1 METIQTD
8 QDVDQLVWSIIAD
21 SRNPHDFVAYC
32 RHAVDRDAGHDLAM
46 RQAQRYWFA
55 DPAPALFPK
64 AVAALEALAGQGNAT
79 AMFHLAR
86 WYRMGYGVPVNS
98 QLGLDW
104 YRRGMEAGELRC
116 LVNMARNT
124 ALTDPQ
130 AAALMFQ
137 HAVEQGYANAHC
149 FWADIDLK
157 NKEEHLRLAADH
169 GSAFALFTY
178 ANYLLEVGPADAR
191 DGHLQWM
198 RRAAEAGDGSAC
210 LRMAYEYA
218 YPSAGGTVDREAAEL
233 WLRKGVR
240 LGDMGCV
247 GLLGRHLMG
256 TYDDPQDEGLMYLQR
271 ACTLGD
277 AIAQTT
283 LGFQML
289 WWGQTQRDQSIGLQW
304 LRTAAEQGHKLAMFR
319 LGEAYEKARGTDAN
333 ALEAAKWYALGAE
346 LGHADCQAALGAL
359 HLGHHITPEDPV
371 RAHEL
376 FQMSSLQGNL
386 WGVYLLGSSYALGYG
401 VKKNEKA
408 AVECFQRG
416 ADDDDARCSFRLGH
430 AYLFGIG
437 VDKNVGS
444 AIKWLRASARE
455 GFSEASLYLGLILLY
470 DDDLETNY
478 TEAAR
483 WLRKAADAN
492 DARALRELG
501 LLYAKGLGVAED
513 AAEAQRLMARSAAQG
528 NKAAQEWLDTNCP
541 QRPEWLQKLI
551 EGNAA

>member
-1 METIQTD
+1 MDTIQTD
-8 QDVDQLVWSIIAD
+8 QDVDQLIWSIIAD

-64 AVAALEALAGQGNAT
+64 AVAMLEAMAEQGAT
-79 AMFHLAR
+79 AAMFHLAR
-86 WYRMGYGVPVNS
+86 WYRMGYGVEMNS

-104 YRRGMEAGELRC
+104 YRRGMEAGDVRC

-137 HAVEQGYANAHC
+137 QAVDQGYPNAHC
-149 FWADIDLK
+149 FWADSDK
-157 NKEEHLRLAADH
+157 ENKEQHLRLAAEQ
-169 GSAFALFTY
+169 GSAYAMFTY
-178 ANYLLEVGPADAR
+178 ASYLLSERSADER
-191 DGHLQWM
+191 DEHMQWM
-198 RRAAEAGDGSAC
+198 RRAAEGGDGSAC
-210 LRMAYEYA
+210 LRMAYEYM
-218 YPSAGGTVDREAAEL
+218 YPPRGGKADNEAAEL

-277 AIAQTT
+277 TIAQST

-289 WWGQTQRDQSIGLQW
+289 WWGKTQEDQTIGLGW
-304 LRTAAEQGHKLAMFR
+304 LRAAAEEDHKLAIFR
-319 LGEAYEKARGTDAN
+319 LGEAYEKARGTAEN
-333 ALEAAKWYALGAE
+333 IEEAAKWYTRGVE

-359 HLGHHITPEDPV
+359 HLSHQIAVQDPA

-376 FQMSSLQGNL
+376 FQMSSLQGNM

-408 AVECFQRG
+408 AVECFLRG
-416 ADDDDARCSFRLGH
+416 AEDDDARCTFRLGH

-437 VDKNVGS
+437 VAKNVGT

-470 DDDLETNY
+470 DDDLETNHV
-478 TEAAR
+478 EAAR

-501 LLYAKGLGVAED
+501 LLYAKGLGVTED

-528 NKAAQEWLDTNCP
+528 DKEAQEWLDANCP
-541 QRPEWLQKLI
+541 QKPDWLQKLVG
-551 EGNAA
+551 ENS